1 MASLFDQYEQ
11 ATARES
17 SSVRQPVLRETS
29 AAPVSSGYVTATMEE
44 DVRIFTKNRINFTPP
59 KPITHMAVNNN
70 ILIIAMR
77 DNQLLRID
85 REHPDQPDEVK
96 VGEDRIHRLFLDPTG
111 RHLLISTEGQEVL
124 SLSRNS
130 RKCRNLTKCKGHL
143 IDSVGWNK
151 SNTNESSTSEILL
164 GTSQGLIYEAEI
176 QAGEDS
182 RFFHQSLDQYFKQV
196 FNLGKEGTVPVTA
209 IEVERIPA
217 SKQNEGARIFVM
229 ATTPGRLYQFI
240 GTVPAQA
247 ESPIFLNVF
256 QKYEEITPSFL
267 ELPGNFGYSKLEQ
280 YCQKSRGLPATFAWM
295 TGPGVYFGG
304 FDFSGQSRDN
314 LTKDSRLL
322 PYPVRDQEP
331 FMRPIAIILTEFHVL
346 LLFQDRVKILCVLN
360 EQLIDEDVFQPRF
373 GRLIGMCRDRMKGTI
388 WTYTDQSVFMYKVV
402 KEARDVWRIYLDKG
416 DFDRAKEFVQDNP
429 AHLDQVMSRQ
439 AEHFF
444 DNRKYEK
451 SAIYYAMT
459 EKSFEEIS
467 LKFIEAK
474 QTDALKVF
482 LMKKLGALKT
492 EDKTQLTM
500 LVMWLIELNLNQLGA
515 LRGKGENQERFR
527 EQQDEF
533 QRFLA
538 TTRVMECLNSNVNT
552 VYDLIASHGDVENM
566 VYFAMLMQ
574 DFERVIRH
582 HIQNEDYIA
591 ALDVLRKP
599 SDSRGL
605 FYKFSPVLMQHIP
618 HELVSAWIE
627 QGKRLEAKR
636 LIPSLVQCDSGPSEQ
651 QVNEAIRYLE
661 FCIGKLGNKEQ
672 AIHNY
677 LLSLYCQHQ
686 PSNLMGYLARQ
697 GEIADNV
704 NYDLKYALRLCAE
717 RNHFKACVHIYTTM
731 GLYEEAVDLAIKVD
745 VELAKQSAEKPDD
758 DEVLRRKLWLRIA
771 KHVVSEQNDIK
782 KAMAVLQECPL
793 LKIEDILPF
802 FPDFVTIDHFKDAI
816 CSSLADYNQHIEAL
830 KADMED
836 ASESAKALRADIQE
850 TRNKYGIVSG
860 QQKCASCNFP
870 LLTRSFYLFPCEHMF
885 HADCLITEVQPHL
898 IPAKRIRMSEIQSQ
912 LSALQSQRPQTS
924 TASAEGTTK
933 REEMDRLRNEL
944 DDIVA
949 AECVYCGDIMIGSID
964 KPFIDRDQY
973 EAVMKSWE

>member
-1 MASLFDQYEQ
+1 MSSIFDQYEQ
-11 ATARES
+11 ATARAASSIPHPLPKES
-17 SSVRQPVLRETS
+17 
-29 AAPVSSGYVTATMEE
+29 APISSGYVSASLEE
-44 DVRIFTKNRINFTPP
+44 DVRIFTRNRINFQPP
-59 KPITHMAVNNN
+59 KAITHMVVNNN
-70 ILIIAMR
+70 ILIIAMK
-77 DNQLLRID
+77 DHQLLRID
-85 REHPDQPDEVK
+85 REHPEQPDEVK
-96 VGEDRIHRLFLDPTG
+96 VGDDPVHHLFLDPTG
-111 RHLLISTEGQEVL
+111 RHLLISTEAQEVFY
-124 SLSRNS
+124 LSRNS
-130 RKCRNLTKCKGHL
+130 KKCKNLTKFKGHL

-151 SNTNESSTSEILL
+151 SNTSDTSTSEILL

-182 RFFHQSLDQYFKQV
+182 RFFQQSLDQYFKQV
-196 FNLGKEGTVPVTA
+196 FSLGKEGTVPVTA
-209 IEVERIPA
+209 IEVERIPS
-217 SKQNEGARIFVM
+217 SKAGEKARFFVM
-229 ATTPGRLYQFI
+229 ATTPGRLYQFV

-247 ESPIFLNVF
+247 DTPIFLNVF
-256 QKYEEITPSFL
+256 QKYEDITPSFL

-280 YCQKSRGLPATFAWM
+280 YCPKARGLPKTFAWM
-295 TGPGVYFGG
+295 TGPGVYFGS
-304 FDFSGQSRDN
+304 FDFNSQSRDN
-314 LTKDSRLL
+314 LTCDSHLL
-322 PYPVRDQEP
+322 PYPTRDQES
-331 FMRPIAIILTEFHVL
+331 FVRPISVVLTEFHVL
-346 LLFQDRVKILCVLN
+346 LLFQDRIKILCVLN
-360 EQLIDEDVFQPRF
+360 EQLIDEDIFTQPRS
-373 GRLIGMCRDRMKGTI
+373 GRLMGLCRDRIKGAI
-388 WTYTDQSVFMYKVV
+388 WLYTDQSVFMYKIVR
-402 KEARDVWRIYLDKG
+402 EARDVWRIYLDKG

-444 DNRKYEK
+444 DIQKYEK
-451 SAIYYAMT
+451 SAMYYAMT

-515 LRGKGENQERFR
+515 ARGKADQQTRFK
-527 EQQDEF
+527 EQQVEF
-533 QRFLA
+533 QKFLA
-538 TTRVMECLNSNVNT
+538 TTRVKDCLSSNVNT

-574 DFERVIRH
+574 DYERVIRH
-582 HIQNEDYIA
+582 HIQNEDYTA
-591 ALDVLRKP
+591 VLGVLRKP
-599 SDSRGL
+599 TNSAAL

-618 HELVSAWIE
+618 NDLVSAWLE
-627 QGKRLEAKR
+627 QGKALEAKK
-636 LIPSLVQCDSGPSEQ
+636 LIPSLVQCDSGPSEK
-651 QVNEAIRYLE
+651 QVLEAIRYLE
-661 FCIGKLGNKEQ
+661 FCIKKLGNKEQ

-686 PSNLMGYLARQ
+686 PSNLMGYLAAQ

-704 NYDLKYALRLCAE
+704 NYDVKYALRLCAE
-717 RNHFKACVHIYTTM
+717 RKHFKACVHIYTTM
-731 GLYEEAVDLAIKVD
+731 GLYEEAVDLALQVD
-745 VELAKQSAEKPDD
+745 VDLAKQSAEKPED
-758 DEVLRRKLWLRIA
+758 DEALRRKLWLRIA
-771 KHVVSEQNDIK
+771 KHVVSEKNDIK
-782 KAMAVLQECPL
+782 KAMAVLHECPL

-860 QQKCASCNFP
+860 QQKCASCTYP

-885 HADCLITEVQPHL
+885 HSDCLITEVQPHL
-898 IPAKRIRMSEIQSQ
+898 TPSKRIRISEIQSQ
-912 LSALQSQRPQTS
+912 LTTLHGQRPQSSAAS
-924 TASAEGTTK
+924 TEGATK
-933 REEMDRLRNEL
+933 REEIDRLRNEL

-949 AECVYCGDIMIGSID
+949 AECVYCGEIMIRSID
-964 KPFIDRDQY
+964 KPFIDHDEY
-973 EAVMKSWE
+973 EAVIKSWE